1 MFTGIVQAIGKIV
14 STDISHT
21 TPQRNLS
28 LRLEPG
34 NLDLSDINLGDSV
47 AVDGICLTVK
57 SLVDRQLHFDV
68 SEETLL
74 CTHGLDKINK
84 PVNLEKALRL
94 SDRLGGHLVSGHID
108 AIGTVVKWEP
118 TGENTTLE
126 VDAPSAIL
134 RYLTHKVS
142 ITVDGVSLT
151 INQIIGNT
159 FSVNLIPHTIAVTT
173 LGQLQVGSLV
183 NLGSDMLARYV
194 ARLLNIEK

>member
-134 RYLTHKVS
+134 RYLTHKGS

-183 NLGSDMLARYV
+183 NLESDMLARYV

>member
-1 MFTGIVQAIGKIV
+1 M
-14 STDISHT
+14 
-21 TPQRNLS
+21 
-28 LRLEPG
+28 
-34 NLDLSDINLGDSV
+34 
-47 AVDGICLTVK
+47 
-57 SLVDRQLHFDV
+57 
-68 SEETLL
+68 
-74 CTHGLDKINK
+74 
-84 PVNLEKALRL
+84 NLEKALRL

-134 RYLTHKVS
+134 RYLTHKGS

-183 NLGSDMLARYV
+183 NLESDMLARYV